1 MNKFLTF
8 FGCKHSPFDQP
19 DGALDPRL
27 SDAEIGGD
35 DSGGESG
42 EEGPERPS
50 HGHRQQPNVCE
61 HLRICANLC
70 ELAANR
76 LRPMCEYRAN
86 VCEYVRMGGNTCAN
100 MVRIWCECVRMCAN
114 RV

>member
-19 DGALDPRL
+19 DGALDSRL
-27 SDAEIGGD
+27 SDGEIGGD

-61 HLRICANLC
+61 YVDVRICANLC
-70 ELAANR
+70 ELAAS
-76 LRPMCEYRAN
+76 
-86 VCEYVRMGGNTCAN
+86 
-100 MVRIWCECVRMCAN
+100 
-114 RV
+114 